1 MFKCSKLK
9 IQVSE
14 YLSIMKISIFQFSV
28 YGFHLVKFGLT
39 EHVLLVWMSYKIL
52 RNELFIT
59 LEVKKEWCSLWY
71 SFLHKLCTVLNFQM
85 EIAKG

>member
-28 YGFHLVKFGLT
+28 YGFHSVKFGLT
-39 EHVLLVWMSYKIL
+39 EHVLLVWMSYKIV
-52 RNELFIT
+52 RKEL
-59 LEVKKEWCSLWY
+59 
-71 SFLHKLCTVLNFQM
+71 LNAPVNLL
-85 EIAKG
+85 IDLLL